1 MSKKTLMKI
10 GRKTNPRIADL
21 VADLKDGS
29 RDNDVLI
36 WRDVAKKLERPAQ
49 NYAQVNLSKI
59 SRYAKENETVLI
71 PGKVLGAG
79 AINKAVTVA
88 ALNFSI
94 TAKQKITDLGGK
106 CVTIEQILE
115 ENPKGSGIRILQ

>member
-1 MSKKTLMKI
+1 MSKKTLVKI
-10 GRKTNPRIADL
+10 GRKTNPRIPNL
-21 VADLKDGS
+21 IADLKDVS
-29 RDNDVLI
+29 RINDVLI
-36 WRDVAKKLERPAQ
+36 WRDIAKKLERPGQ

-59 SRYAKENETVLI
+59 SRYAKDNETVII

-79 AINKAVTVA
+79 VINKSVTVA
-88 ALNFSI
+88 ALNFSV
-94 TAKQKITDLGGK
+94 TAKQKIIDLGGK